1 MEPET
6 KRGSG
11 GEAPGA
17 AATRSLTDPAVVAL
31 RMEDLT
37 LWVLERAAKM
47 PREHK
52 FTLGDKW
59 VKTCLEAT
67 TLLTEASFVRDK
79 LALLAAAS
87 RALTR
92 ARILCRLAQRL
103 RLLSADQR
111 QFFVEQSLQIGKM
124 LGGWTRAQ
132 KAR

>member
-1 MEPET
+1 MENET

-17 AATRSLTDPAVVAL
+17 ASARSITDPAVVAL

-52 FTLGDKW
+52 FTLGDKL
-59 VKTCLEAT
+59 VETCLEAT

-111 QFFVEQSLQIGKM
+111 QFFVDQSLQIGKM